1 MLLRSGLLLAFTT
14 VLLQIAVYL
23 QPLLPEK
30 YQIAPVCLSMTH
42 HLITPSS
49 HYVDSSHAV
58 HASEHHLDF
67 LHPYFSYHHDH
78 VHDVHHHQ
86 CQYCT
91 VYGDQVLPPEF
102 AIKAVVNRI
111 QMRFFA
117 FLQRFKHV
125 YFELQRLF
133 LMPQGRAP
141 PIAL

>member
-1 MLLRSGLLLAFTT
+1 
-14 VLLQIAVYL
+14 
-23 QPLLPEK
+23 
-30 YQIAPVCLSMTH
+30 MTH

-78 VHDVHHHQ
+78 VHDVHNHQ

-91 VYGDQVLPPEF
+91 VYGDQVLPPDF
-102 AIKAVVNRI
+102 VIKAVVDRI

>member
-1 MLLRSGLLLAFTT
+1 
-14 VLLQIAVYL
+14 
-23 QPLLPEK
+23 
-30 YQIAPVCLSMTH
+30 MTH

-67 LHPYFSYHHDH
+67 LHPYFSYHHD
-78 VHDVHHHQ
+78 DVHHHQ
-86 CQYCT
+86 CQHCT
-91 VYGDQVLPPEF
+91 VYGDQVLPPDF
-102 AIKAVVNRI
+102 VIKAVVDRI
-111 QMRFFA
+111 HVRFFA